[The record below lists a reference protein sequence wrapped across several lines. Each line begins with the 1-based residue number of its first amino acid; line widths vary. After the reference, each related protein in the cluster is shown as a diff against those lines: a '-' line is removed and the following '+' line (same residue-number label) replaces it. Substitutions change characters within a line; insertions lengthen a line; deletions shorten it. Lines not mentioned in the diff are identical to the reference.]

1 MKLSEKILYCRK
13 KAGWSQEALADK
25 LGVSRQAVSKWETG
39 EAEPEL
45 SKLKLL
51 AAVFQVSTDWLLSQD
66 APPVEPE
73 QETSASQSAQ
83 PVSSDWMDK
92 LPGFLSRMVRRFG
105 WLYGIYL
112 ALGGAGIGFIGF
124 LARTMSRKMFQSFN
138 SLISDPQLSFSYPG
152 MDKLVLKDINMDV
165 AEGEFVSILGQ
176 SGCGKSTL
184 LRLLAGL
191 EKQTSGEILIDGKPF
206 SGPSL
211 SRGVVFQD
219 YGLFPWMTA
228 GENIMLALR
237 QRFPERDKK
246 ELREVAVNM
255 LQSVGLDKGV
265 YNKLPKELSGGMKQR
280 CAIARAFGIDP
291 PILLMDEPFGA
302 LDAVTR
308 ARLQDMVLE
317 LWRKQEPKKTV
328 FFVTHDVDEA
338 ILLSTKIFVLGQ
350 SPSNVIFSCDIPSDG
365 RPTRETQFDDP
376 KFLNLRNTLIRYIN
390 QDVASRIS

>member
-1 MKLSEKILYCRK
+1 MR
-13 KAGWSQEALADK
+13 
-25 LGVSRQAVSKWETG
+25 ETVI
-39 EAEPEL
+39 
-45 SKLKLL
+45 K
-51 AAVFQVSTDWLLSQD
+51 D
-66 APPVEPE
+66 
-73 QETSASQSAQ
+73 
-83 PVSSDWMDK
+83 
-92 LPGFLSRMVRRFG
+92 
-105 WLYGIYL
+105 
-112 ALGGAGIGFIGF
+112 
-124 LARTMSRKMFQSFN
+124 
-138 SLISDPQLSFSYPG
+138 LSFSYPG
-152 MDKLVLKDINMDV
+152 TDKLVLKDINMDV

-246 ELREVAVNM
+246 ELREVAINM

-338 ILLSTKIFVLGQ
+338 ILLSTKIFVLDQ
-350 SPSNVIFSCDIPSDG
+350 SPSNVIFNCDIPSDG
-365 RPTRETQFDDP
+365 RPTRETQFEDP

>member
-1 MKLSEKILYCRK
+1 MR
-13 KAGWSQEALADK
+13 
-25 LGVSRQAVSKWETG
+25 ETVI
-39 EAEPEL
+39 
-45 SKLKLL
+45 K
-51 AAVFQVSTDWLLSQD
+51 D
-66 APPVEPE
+66 
-73 QETSASQSAQ
+73 
-83 PVSSDWMDK
+83 
-92 LPGFLSRMVRRFG
+92 
-105 WLYGIYL
+105 
-112 ALGGAGIGFIGF
+112 
-124 LARTMSRKMFQSFN
+124 
-138 SLISDPQLSFSYPG
+138 LSFSYPG
-152 MDKLVLKDINMDV
+152 TDKLVLKDINRDV

-280 CAIARAFGIDP
+280 LSLARAFLRHPKLFIFDEITANLDEKSRDFVLTNIESYAKSIGAGIIYISHDSCVVNRC
-291 PILLMDEPFGA
+291 EKVVT
-302 LDAVTR
+302 LDNKLR
-308 ARLQDMVLE
+308 
-317 LWRKQEPKKTV
+317 KKTS
-328 FFVTHDVDEA
+328 DE
-338 ILLSTKIFVLGQ
+338 SSVLG
-350 SPSNVIFSCDIPSDG
+350 
-365 RPTRETQFDDP
+365 
-376 KFLNLRNTLIRYIN
+376 
-390 QDVASRIS
+390 VA